1 MQYFLTIN
9 RIYLIIDLESEI
21 SKENPIVKMQNNGEI
36 SNSQETKVPSKRKY
50 LVGPIAFLHLLGYCI
65 FSTTIFLYFPY
76 NVGKTLFVNLTVEN
90 EKSAVCG
97 SNTNTTGEENGKQ
110 IQTEVATFLTYIAVV
125 EGIPCIFSNL
135 LFGSLGDRFG
145 RRKML
150 LIPVIG
156 LMVVEGLII
165 AFMYFGVTLYYFMI
179 PLVIH
184 GFSGEAFAMVQFTL
198 AYAANIT
205 ETNKQRTIGMAIME
219 ICIGMG
225 LLLGSVVAGYIIRE
239 GGYMWPLI
247 VACLI
252 NSSNI
257 ILIFFLPEVNLKETK
272 EPWRFAL
279 IFKSF
284 QDSLQFYY
292 SKTYAGLRLKFII
305 CILIYIIGCI
315 VIIGRNQTEILYIIS
330 PPFCLNSVQVG
341 WFHAVRGIMQHGIAM
356 ALIRPFMICLSA
368 ETIALVGAISGTIS
382 LVAEGLTNSTVLL
395 FLTPVIGFGISLGI
409 VMTRVIMSREISPE
423 QQGALFGGMSAFQTA
438 CTFFGSLMFSA
449 IYRGTIYV
457 FKGTIFLLMAGMFFI
472 SLILTIT
479 ILLKKKL
486 KEKTYNLQGKTISNK
501 MNTKL

>member
-1 MQYFLTIN
+1 
-9 RIYLIIDLESEI
+9 
-21 SKENPIVKMQNNGEI
+21 MQNNGEI
-36 SNSQETKVPSKRKY
+36 SNSKETKVPSKRKY
-50 LVGPIAFLHLLGYCI
+50 LVGPIAFLHLLGYGI

-76 NVGKTLFVNLTVEN
+76 NVSKTLFVNLTVEN

-156 LMVVEGLII
+156 VMVAEGLII
-165 AFMYFGVTLYYFMI
+165 VFMYFGVTLYYFMI

-184 GFSGEAFAMVQFTL
+184 GFSGETFAMIQFTL

-225 LLLGSVVAGYIIRE
+225 YLLASVVAGYIIRE

-247 VACLI
+247 VAFLI

-292 SKTYAGLRLKFII
+292 SKTYDGLRLKLNI

-315 VIIGRNQTEILYIIS
+315 VLIGRNQTEMLYIIS

-341 WFHAVRGIMQHGIAM
+341 WFHAVKGIIQHGIA
-356 ALIRPFMICLSA
+356 LVFIRAFMICLCA
-368 ETIALVGAISGTIS
+368 ETIAIVGAISGTIS

-479 ILLKKKL
+479 ILLEKKM